1 MIRKKIKIVTLIFIG
16 IVLFLSVGYCNAEK
30 EKKWPVVAKLEKSV
44 YFEDAYK
51 AEAKFTIIGDDG
63 KPLYL
68 IECHT
73 WEYEK
78 DPDFDYSGDFECR
91 LTSLYSPN
99 YYSTLFTDNPKATR
113 DWESRARFLVEELQ
127 DKCGDYPEYGR
138 VRHFC
143 LRGMKI
149 TLTINDLKIKTS
161 AVADVVTGKK
171 QKIQSFRFDLSVE
184 PYPAAISEIAEPVP
198 YAEPPYEHPG
208 DAHDFSRNCETVIL
222 KSK

>member
-44 YFEDAYK
+44 YFEDAHK
-51 AEAKFTIIGDDG
+51 AEAKFTIVGDDG

-99 YYSTLFTDNPKATR
+99 YYSTLFTYNPKATR

-127 DKCGDYPEYGR
+127 GKCGDYPEYGR
-138 VRHFC
+138 VRHFR

-149 TLTINDLKIKTS
+149 TLSINDLKIK
-161 AVADVVTGKK
+161 ANADHAIKK
-171 QKIQSFRFDLSVE
+171 ESPQIQSFRFDLLVE
-184 PYPAAISEIAEPVP
+184 PDPAALSEIAEPVP
-198 YAEPPYEHPG
+198 YAEPPRVHPE
-208 DAHDFSRNCETVIL
+208 DKNDMSRNCETVIL
-222 KSK
+222 RGK